1 MHRQGAWRR
10 RALAAGLGSV
20 VTLGGSTMG
29 IAGAAAAGG
38 TVSAALGTTAGTGLL
53 GATIGIAGGNYS
65 GNRMV
70 CIPAPVLAFLRTHL
84 FMHSR

>member
-1 MHRQGAWRR
+1 M
-10 RALAAGLGSV
+10 

-65 GNRMV
+65 GNRVV
-70 CIPAPVLAFLRTHL
+70 CISASAPVPLRTRL
-84 FMHSR
+84 FTRTR